1 MAAKLAVIIALGLA
15 LTASALTQRRSGGVN
30 EDLTSNLNSVEAEI
44 QRKVAAAYDKGK
56 KLGYNEGVAASRGHF
71 EADGR
76 KLGRREGCVRSIRQQ
91 VLPFF
96 NICRLAFIYPPDS
109 WHDRCFPTAILSR
122 GGGHTFVRVPLPL
135 PRFSLTLFGS
145 SLYSCII
152 TFSSYKEGLGVG
164 EKDGLHRGFTQGEK
178 DGKTRGYR
186 EGVRVGEAH
195 GELEGQRL
203 KEAQEAKMLAQLHQS
218 LEKQ

>member
-56 KLGYNEGVAASRGHF
+56 KLGYNEGVAASREHF

-96 NICRLAFIYPPDS
+96 NICRLAFILL
-109 WHDRCFPTAILSR
+109 IL
-122 GGGHTFVRVPLPL
+122 GTIDAFQ
-135 PRFSLTLFGS
+135 PRF
-145 SLYSCII
+145 CP
-152 TFSSYKEGLGVG
+152 
-164 EKDGLHRGFTQGEK
+164 
-178 DGKTRGYR
+178 
-186 EGVRVGEAH
+186 EGVATLSFVCLCLCLGFP
-195 GELEGQRL
+195 
-203 KEAQEAKMLAQLHQS
+203 
-218 LEKQ
+218 

>member
-1 MAAKLAVIIALGLA
+1 M
-15 LTASALTQRRSGGVN
+15 
-30 EDLTSNLNSVEAEI
+30 
-44 QRKVAAAYDKGK
+44 
-56 KLGYNEGVAASRGHF
+56 
-71 EADGR
+71 
-76 KLGRREGCVRSIRQQ
+76 
-91 VLPFF
+91 
-96 NICRLAFIYPPDS
+96 
-109 WHDRCFPTAILSR
+109 
-122 GGGHTFVRVPLPL
+122 
-135 PRFSLTLFGS
+135 FGS

>member
-1 MAAKLAVIIALGLA
+1 MAAKLAVILALSLA

-56 KLGYNEGVAASRGHF
+56 KLGYNEGVAASREHF

-76 KLGRREGCVRSIRQQ
+76 KLGRREG
-91 VLPFF
+91 
-96 NICRLAFIYPPDS
+96 
-109 WHDRCFPTAILSR
+109 
-122 GGGHTFVRVPLPL
+122 
-135 PRFSLTLFGS
+135 
-145 SLYSCII
+145 
-152 TFSSYKEGLGVG
+152 YKEGLGVG
-164 EKDGLHRGFTQGEK
+164 EKDGLHRGFTQGEN